1 MRSTEQPTNRGEP
14 MKPRGYTLIE
24 LLVTMVIIA
33 LLLTLAAPR
42 YFGQVDKAKE
52 DVLREDLYLMRDAID
67 KYFMDRGRYP
77 DQLED
82 LVTHKYL
89 RAIPVEPYTGSRTTW
104 VIEETTDGTP
114 GNVFN
119 VRTPT
124 RGKGRDGSDM
134 QEW

>member
-1 MRSTEQPTNRGEP
+1 
-14 MKPRGYTLIE
+14 MKARGYTLIE

-42 YFGQVDKAKE
+42 YVGYVDRAKE
-52 DVLREDLYLMRDAID
+52 DVLREDLYLLRDAID

-77 DQLED
+77 DQLDD

-89 RAIPVEPYTGSRTTW
+89 RALPLDPYTGSRTTW
-104 VIEETTDGTP
+104 VVEEPADGSP
-114 GNVFN
+114 GAVFN
-119 VRTPT
+119 VRTPA
-124 RGKGRDGSDM
+124 RGKGRDGTDM